1 MPPNERL
8 RFHDGEGSSPVGE
21 AGQDDERDPCGIV
34 RPTRPDTTFRVKSQ
48 LLSQEQIFGRE
59 LGP

>member
-1 MPPNERL
+1 MPPNQRV
-8 RFHDGEGSSPVGE
+8 RFHDGEGGSPVNK

-34 RPTRPDTTFRVKSQ
+34 GPTRSDTTFRVKSQ
-48 LLSQEQIFGRE
+48 LLSQEQIFGRQ